1 MNNRLRRTLE
11 AIRAK
16 PERGD
21 IAWSAVE
28 ALLLALGCRKLEGDG
43 SRVRF
48 VSADGAILRIHR
60 PHPRPVLDKGAVKS
74 VRRFLSEMEIEQ

>member
-1 MNNRLRRTLE
+1 MNSKHRKTLE
-11 AIRAK
+11 ALRAK

-21 IAWSAVE
+21 IAWSEVE
-28 ALLLALGCRKLEGDG
+28 ALLLGLGCRKLEGGG

-48 VSADGAILRIHR
+48 VSASGAILRIHR

-74 VRRFLSEMEIEQ
+74 VRRFLDDMEAEG